1 MDCPEL
7 KGVAEDFVR
16 LHFTEVYKLDEFLQL
31 DVSQLTHLLHQDML
45 TVRAEAQIY
54 DAAMRWLKYDVCNRQ
69 CHMVEVLGCVR
80 FPLVSKAFL
89 SKTTIHLLNEDDSI
103 YCISAWND
111 QGYEQHG
118 RGTPP
123 CSNRVESMPGPGW
136 VLKKS
141 CTRTSWS
148 QLWDW
153 DMWMRMPEQR
163 KGRECVIPDVSRS
176 YHFGRIAWLLPRSAC
191 RRYIIND
198 HRRAAGEDMW
208 MRMPE
213 QRKGRECVIPDVSR
227 SYHFGIIGLN
237 MNGYFHEVYFKK
249 HKFNTVPN
257 VQLKDVEGEAEVLDH
272 SKNPCEDSFVP
283 DSEGKTYIMYIKM
296 DTETDTDTWTEL
308 SKCLH
313 VWDLDVRGNH
323 RGLWRLFRKRNHV
336 LVVAFP
342 VSPYSVKKPASVTPI
357 HLEPP
362 PKEEAAPVEQM

>member
-1 MDCPEL
+1 MW
-7 KGVAEDFVR
+7 GFF
-16 LHFTEVYKLDEFLQL
+16 LHTTQTKL
-31 DVSQLTHLLHQDML
+31 
-45 TVRAEAQIY
+45 
-54 DAAMRWLKYDVCNRQ
+54 
-69 CHMVEVLGCVR
+69 
-80 FPLVSKAFL
+80 
-89 SKTTIHLLNEDDSI
+89 
-103 YCISAWND
+103 
-111 QGYEQHG
+111 
-118 RGTPP
+118 
-123 CSNRVESMPGPGW
+123 
-136 VLKKS
+136 
-141 CTRTSWS
+141 
-148 QLWDW
+148 
-153 DMWMRMPEQR
+153 
-163 KGRECVIPDVSRS
+163 
-176 YHFGRIAWLLPRSAC
+176 
-191 RRYIIND
+191 
-198 HRRAAGEDMW
+198 
-208 MRMPE
+208 

-257 VQLKDVEGEAEVLDH
+257 VQLKDVEGLKQDAYEVEIHTLLKEAEVLDHSKNPCEDSFVPDSEGKTYIMYIKMDTETDTDTWTELSKQDAYEVEIHTLLKEAEVLDH